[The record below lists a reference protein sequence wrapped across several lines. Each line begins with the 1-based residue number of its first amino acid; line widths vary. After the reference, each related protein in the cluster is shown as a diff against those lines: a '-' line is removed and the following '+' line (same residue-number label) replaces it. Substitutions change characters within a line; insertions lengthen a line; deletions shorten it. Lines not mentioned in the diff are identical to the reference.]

1 MNTNSFLAARGNL
14 ISVTVQGAG
23 TPLVLLHGFPLDHRQ
38 WLPQLEQL
46 SAHYRVIAPD
56 LRGFG
61 QSTLTEQV
69 YSIAEL
75 AEDVE
80 QVRQHY
86 CPQERIILCGLSMG
100 GYVAF
105 EYWRHHAANL
115 LGLILVNTKPDA
127 DTAEARVGRQQM
139 SAIARQA
146 GGWQAVSG
154 MLPKLLS
161 AQQLSERGSAYQAT
175 EHMLRT
181 CSVDAICQAQ
191 QALAARADFI
201 VKLPAIET
209 PTMVITGS
217 EDSIA
222 PPESTRKWAAV
233 IPNSSCHVI
242 PDAAHLTP
250 LEAPDQFNTLV
261 HSFVQSLES

>member
-1 MNTNSFLAARGNL
+1 MKPISFMATSGNH
-14 ISVTVQGAG
+14 ISVTANGAG

-38 WLPQLEQL
+38 WLPQLERL

-61 QSTLTEQV
+61 QSTLTEQA

-75 AEDVE
+75 AADVE
-80 QVRQHY
+80 QVRQHF
-86 CPQERIILCGLSMG
+86 CPQERIVLCGLSMG
-100 GYVAF
+100 GYAAF

-127 DTAEARVGRQQM
+127 DTAEARAARQQM
-139 SAIARQA
+139 SALARQA
-146 GGWQAVSG
+146 GSWPAVSG

-161 AQQLSERGSAYQAT
+161 AHQLTERGPAYQAT
-175 EHMLRT
+175 EQMLKA

-242 PDAAHLTP
+242 SGTAHLTP
-250 LEAPDQFNTLV
+250 LEAPDQFNDLV